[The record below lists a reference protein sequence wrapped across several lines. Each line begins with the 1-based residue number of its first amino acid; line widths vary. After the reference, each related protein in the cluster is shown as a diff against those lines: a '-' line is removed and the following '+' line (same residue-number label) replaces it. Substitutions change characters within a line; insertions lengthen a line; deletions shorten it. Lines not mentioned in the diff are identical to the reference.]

1 MSLKGQIEQKL
12 EENLLLLGY
21 SLVKLNIIY
30 GKKRNKIEVIIY
42 SKEGIT
48 HQDCNRVTKM
58 IKNTPDI
65 ESQFGEQ
72 YLLEVSSPGLYRK
85 ITTLR
90 EYRVFQE
97 KLIEFALKEQGV
109 PRFGLILKVGEDEQI
124 ILKDKK
130 TQEEVK
136 TSLENIQYAKL
147 ADDKGD

>member
-30 GKKRNKIEVIIY
+30 GKRRNKIEVIIY

>member
-1 MSLKGQIEQKL
+1 M
-12 EENLLLLGY
+12 
-21 SLVKLNIIY
+21 
-30 GKKRNKIEVIIY
+30 IIY

-48 HQDCNRVTKM
+48 HQDCNRVSKM

-90 EYRVFQE
+90 EYKIFQE
-97 KLIEFALKEQGV
+97 KMIEFALKEQGM
-109 PRFGLILKVGEDEQI
+109 PRFGFILGVGEDEQI
-124 ILKDKK
+124 ILKDRK

-136 TSLENIQYAKL
+136 TKLENIQYAKL
-147 ADDKGD
+147 ADDKGE